1 MKFREALK
9 YCFDNRTTDDDIVA
23 PFRLYCK
30 LCDMTDSGYANAKKL
45 RNFFAVDKRVA
56 LVESMV
62 KDGVASVEPLTEK
75 YALVKDILSQKSYYV
90 LVFLVQNTLFP
101 HWDNDVAELK
111 NKLVPQKKVADKPT
125 ANNVAKK
132 PTVTR
137 APTSGGSQSGKGNP
151 NGSGSGGAATTT
163 NQSTTQ
169 SQYETSQNATTQS
182 TTSQTTSTP
191 TYRSS
196 TSGVSYG
203 SYYHDFAETNFDDVI
218 LPFRFVFVFLLA
230 AVAVATGICAIFF
243 AQYGWTYGQ
252 WVVGAAIAVVLPYL
266 FFEGENLINSMYAT
280 FPLALA
286 VYAFCISGVVLN
298 HVFRNDF
305 ALVAHWLY
313 GAMFATSFVVA
324 FVYVGDKK
332 RRAHTRMYLVA
343 LLVSAALFVAEFFV
357 DFA

>member
-1 MKFREALK
+1 M
-9 YCFDNRTTDDDIVA
+9 
-23 PFRLYCK
+23 
-30 LCDMTDSGYANAKKL
+30 
-45 RNFFAVDKRVA
+45 
-56 LVESMV
+56 
-62 KDGVASVEPLTEK
+62 
-75 YALVKDILSQKSYYV
+75 
-90 LVFLVQNTLFP
+90 
-101 HWDNDVAELK
+101 
-111 NKLVPQKKVADKPT
+111 
-125 ANNVAKK
+125 
-132 PTVTR
+132 
-137 APTSGGSQSGKGNP
+137 
-151 NGSGSGGAATTT
+151 
-163 NQSTTQ
+163 
-169 SQYETSQNATTQS
+169 
-182 TTSQTTSTP
+182 
-191 TYRSS
+191 
-196 TSGVSYG
+196 SYG

-243 AQYGWTYGQ
+243 AQYGWTYWQ

-286 VYAFCISGVVLN
+286 VYAFCICGVVLN